1 MLSARSRRAEVSA
14 RARRS
19 AAAWALPRPSA
30 RLAKT
35 TVSQSQTT
43 TDQAKT
49 LPEVTAS
56 AVESPAPTSTTNITG
71 EWTMLRGSS

>member
-1 MLSARSRRAEVSA
+1 
-14 RARRS
+14 
-19 AAAWALPRPSA
+19 
-30 RLAKT
+30 LAKT